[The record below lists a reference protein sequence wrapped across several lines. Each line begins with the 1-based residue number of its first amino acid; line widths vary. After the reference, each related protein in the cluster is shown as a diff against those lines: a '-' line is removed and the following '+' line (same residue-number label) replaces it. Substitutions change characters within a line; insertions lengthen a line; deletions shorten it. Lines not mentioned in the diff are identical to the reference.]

1 MSGGAAS
8 ERGKAQEGKGDRT
21 RARALAAWW
30 LERESPQWRTSSG
43 AFFIRPRTSAA
54 SCWPHFRSHALVAI
68 LRQVWPP
75 SCAWHPPY
83 SLVPSAVSGV
93 GNLVSQAGYRPR
105 RRGLPPRRTQ
115 MSVHPCM
122 FRRNAGR
129 GPPQVGPAGRP
140 GGSSD
145 SVPPGVWEVV
155 ASDRS
160 RGSWE
165 RLRHPRPNQP
175 LHEAQPQRLRPFHHT
190 SRQRM
195 GAVCRPAS
203 ERSGKLRSL
212 ARCHVEYADERRWP
226 IHDLYNGVDSVAQ
239 GLSRESIL
247 GPCWPVRCHCYQG
260 TSHTHGERPS
270 GQRCWA
276 TGKVVISSMPG
287 LHTHVTLTRALYP
300 SGSTRP
306 APPSTLYSLVAPS
319 GHAPPCR
326 SRLLAAPGQN
336 ISSRGQ
342 NNSSRGPSTDNAI
355 NTTHLAYTVQP

>member
-1 MSGGAAS
+1 MGTGSDGVHVVPDENSLRHVARAVAQAEPLRSVVAATVPAPQANTAVTTATAAAPAPMIGFRRGGGMAKSGGAAS

-155 ASDRS
+155 ASD
-160 RGSWE
+160 
-165 RLRHPRPNQP
+165 
-175 LHEAQPQRLRPFHHT
+175 
-190 SRQRM
+190 
-195 GAVCRPAS
+195 
-203 ERSGKLRSL
+203 
-212 ARCHVEYADERRWP
+212 
-226 IHDLYNGVDSVAQ
+226 
-239 GLSRESIL
+239 
-247 GPCWPVRCHCYQG
+247 
-260 TSHTHGERPS
+260 
-270 GQRCWA
+270 
-276 TGKVVISSMPG
+276 
-287 LHTHVTLTRALYP
+287 
-300 SGSTRP
+300 
-306 APPSTLYSLVAPS
+306 
-319 GHAPPCR
+319 
-326 SRLLAAPGQN
+326 
-336 ISSRGQ
+336 
-342 NNSSRGPSTDNAI
+342 
-355 NTTHLAYTVQP
+355 